1 MAEQE
6 TEGTRGRQ
14 LTEAQIEEIRQGRM
28 LLHSFFSV
36 LKTAAY
42 HQAGNVALEEP
53 SEQFSE
59 ILTWFLKREAGPLK
73 LEIAEGQMFAGTSR
87 VRPSKRQQPAVGA
100 LSKFFRR
107 RGIGGLIIAKPMDGP
122 TVSAVITVVVEF
134 KKPVESKNGVDSLQE
149 ALNDAGFGNLVT
161 PTPPVQV
168 RLQGAMRKIKA
179 LGEVGQLAVQLSKGL
194 AMVKASQDG
203 SSDVAKAGTR
213 HVVRE
218 VSDLEPAVRDKV
230 VGLAMVAATDDMAMR
245 SLTILLVSMSIADAL
260 KMPRALR
267 ADLGQACIELS
278 NFDDEVR
285 GGTHK
290 VSRELQGALAL
301 RWLAD
306 QPGWNVSSL
315 RQGLGIAGR
324 FLKPRAHE
332 GRVTT
337 PRASRLSEVIRAACD
352 YVDLTTPT
360 PMKESDPFLYD
371 SPLAPHEALR
381 RMRQQVGERYGGE
394 VIAGLLEGIGML
406 PVGTPVEMADGLS
419 AVVVSRTDDPL
430 KFMVQDTL
438 SRREREATLRPGPN
452 QISRVVTGGDLL
464 KVRSKFMLGDD
475 FEKIQDISK
484 ELHEAGEE

>member
-1 MAEQE
+1 MAEQSRD
-6 TEGTRGRQ
+6 GGGRQ

-28 LLHSFFSV
+28 LLHTFFSV

-53 SEQFSE
+53 SEQFAD
-59 ILTWFLKREAGPLK
+59 ILRWFLEREAGPLK

-87 VRPSKRQQPAVGA
+87 VRPSKRQQPAVSA

-107 RGIGGLIIAKPMDGP
+107 RGIGGLIIAKPLE
-122 TVSAVITVVVEF
+122 TEEVSALFTVVVEF
-134 KKPVESKNGVDSLQE
+134 KKPIGAKNGVDSLVEALQE
-149 ALNDAGFGNLVT
+149 AGFAHLVT

-168 RLQGAMRKIKA
+168 RLQGAMRKVKA

-194 AMVKASQDG
+194 AMVKASQQG
-203 SSDVAKAGTR
+203 ASDVAKAGTR

-218 VSDLEPAVRDKV
+218 VSDLEPEVRDKV

-245 SLTILLVSMSIADAL
+245 SLTILLVGMSIADAL

-267 ADLGQACIELS
+267 ADLGQACIDLATY
-278 NFDDEVR
+278 DDEIRQGVN
-285 GGTHK
+285 K
-290 VSRELQGALAL
+290 VSRELQGAVAL

-306 QPGWNVSSL
+306 QPGWNISSM
-315 RQGLGIAGR
+315 RQGLSIAGR
-324 FLKPRAHE
+324 YMKPRSFE
-332 GRVTT
+332 GRVGS
-337 PRASRLSEVIRAACD
+337 PRASRLAEVIRAACD

-360 PMKESDPFLYD
+360 PMKDTDPFLKD

-381 RMRQQVGERYGGE
+381 LMRGKVGDRYGGE
-394 VIAGLLEGIGML
+394 VVAALLDGIGML

-419 AVVVSRTDDPL
+419 AVVISRTDDPL
-430 KFMVQDTL
+430 KFNVQDTL

-475 FEKIQDISK
+475 FEKIQDIAK
-484 ELHEAGEE
+484 DLHDSTSEE

>member
-1 MAEQE
+1 MAEQSKP
-6 TEGTRGRQ
+6 GGRQ

-53 SEQFSE
+53 SEQFAD
-59 ILTWFLKREAGPLK
+59 ILEWFIRKEGGPLK
-73 LEIAEGQMFAGTSR
+73 IEVAEGQMFAGSSR
-87 VRPSKRQQPAVGA
+87 VRPSKRQQPAVEA

-107 RGIGGLIIAKPMDGP
+107 RGIGGLVFQKALDASEIAD
-122 TVSAVITVVVEF
+122 VLAVVVEF
-134 KKPVESKNGVDSLQE
+134 KKSIGTKNGVDEMVATLTEVGYGSL
-149 ALNDAGFGNLVT
+149 VV

-168 RLQGAMRKIKA
+168 RLQGAMRKVKA

-194 AMVKASQDG
+194 AMVKASHDG
-203 SSDVAKAGTR
+203 NSDVAKAGTR

-218 VSDLEPAVRDKV
+218 VSDLDPDVRDKV
-230 VGLAMVAATDDMAMR
+230 VGLAMVASTDDMAMR
-245 SLTILLVSMSIADAL
+245 SLTILLVAMSIADAL
-260 KMPRALR
+260 DMPRHLR

-278 NFDDEVR
+278 SFDDEVR
-285 GGTHK
+285 AGKHK

-306 QPGWNVSSL
+306 QPGWNLSSL
-315 RQGLGIAGR
+315 RQGLSIAGR
-324 FLKPRAHE
+324 FMKPKAFE
-332 GRVTT
+332 GRVTS
-337 PRASRLSEVIRAACD
+337 PRGSRLAEVIRAASD

-360 PMKESDPFLYD
+360 PMKDSDPFLYD

-381 RMRQQVGERYGGE
+381 RMRSKVGERYGGE
-394 VIAGLLEGIGML
+394 VVAALLEGIGML

-419 AVVVSRTDDPL
+419 AVVIARTEDPL
-430 KFMVQDTL
+430 KYVVQDTL
-438 SRREREATLRPGPN
+438 SRRERGATLRPGPN

-475 FEKIQDISK
+475 YEKIQDISK
-484 ELHEAGEE
+484 ELHNATEE